1 MADVQGVFCH
11 CLPVL
16 TTHLPA
22 VNDKFSHHKHMFLF
36 SQLIKELIN
45 HLFFMLGLLLKVC
58 SRTEANFLDAS
69 FSNNFH

>member
-1 MADVQGVFCH
+1 MADVHGVFCH

-45 HLFFMLGLLLKVC
+45 HLFFMLGLL
-58 SRTEANFLDAS
+58 
-69 FSNNFH
+69 